1 MSINILSLH
10 KLQEKHIAMIKEVV
24 PDAVVNIAKASEASP
39 YLPEADI
46 LIAFGQTD
54 LAPLLPA
61 APNLKWIHA
70 LTAGVD
76 KFLAI
81 DNFRQSD
88 IILTN
93 SKGIHGIPI
102 AEHVLGMMLSFS
114 RCLFTAYNN
123 QKAHKWQALKGI
135 DELFEKTAAVIGLG
149 SVGHEVAKHLKN
161 MGMNV
166 IAVKETLTPEPFVN
180 TLYQAS
186 DLDKALFQ
194 ADFVIV
200 TLPLTPQTRNLFTL
214 DKFKLMKPSAIFI
227 NVARG
232 EIVNEADLINALENH
247 IIAGAALDVFDQ
259 EPLPEDSPLWDVPNL
274 FISPHHSSSSPY
286 YISRTMRI
294 FAENLRRFP
303 AADSMLNV
311 VDKIRGY

>member
-1 MSINILSLH
+1 MSLNILSLH
-10 KLQEKHIAMIKEVV
+10 KLQENHIAMIKEVV
-24 PDAVVNIAKASEASP
+24 PDAVVNVAKAQDAAP
-39 YLPEADI
+39 YLPDADV
-46 LIAFGQTD
+46 LLAFGQTD
-54 LAPLLPA
+54 LRPILPA
-61 APNLKWIHA
+61 APHLKWIHA

-76 KFLAI
+76 KFLAL
-81 DNFRQSD
+81 DEFTSSD

-114 RCLFTAYNN
+114 RCLFTAHDN
-123 QKAHKWQALKGI
+123 QKQHRWQALKGI

-166 IAVKETLTPEPFVN
+166 IAVKETLTTEPFVD
-180 TLYQAS
+180 TLYQAAN
-186 DLDKALFQ
+186 LDKALWA
-194 ADFVIV
+194 ADYVIV
-200 TLPLTPQTRNLFTL
+200 TLPLTPKTNNLFTL
-214 DKFKLMKPSAIFI
+214 DKFKLMKPEAIFI

-232 EIVNEADLINALENH
+232 EIVNEADLITALKDGN
-247 IIAGAALDVFDQ
+247 IRAAALDVFSQ
-259 EPLPEDSPLWDVPNL
+259 EPLPEDSPLWDAPNL

-286 YISRTMRI
+286 YISRAMRI

-303 AADSMLNV
+303 AADAMLNV
-311 VDKIRGY
+311 VDKTRGY